1 MNDKL
6 SDGDKRSMHSRQITN
21 VTRQDGAGGRIT
33 PVTRQETKQ
42 IIENTISQ
50 SSQSKRSQSSSSQ
63 SKNE

>member
-6 SDGDKRSMHSRQITN
+6 LNGDNHTICYTEIIE
-21 VTRQDGAGGRIT
+21 VILEAGAGGRIT
-33 PVTRQETKQ
+33 PVTRQETTQ
-42 IIENTISQ
+42 IIENTITQ

>member
-6 SDGDKRSMHSRQITN
+6 SNGDKPSMHSRQITN

-42 IIENTISQ
+42 IIENTITQ
-50 SSQSKRSQSSSSQ
+50 SSQLKRSQSSSSQ

>member
-6 SDGDKRSMHSRQITN
+6 SNGDKPSMHSRQITN

-42 IIENTISQ
+42 IIENSITQ
-50 SSQSKRSQSSSSQ
+50 SSLYKGSESSSSQ
-63 SKNE
+63 LKNQ

>member
-1 MNDKL
+1 
-6 SDGDKRSMHSRQITN
+6 MHSRQITN

-42 IIENTISQ
+42 IIENTIAQ
-50 SSQSKRSQSSSSQ
+50 SSQLKRSQSSSSQ

>member
-6 SDGDKRSMHSRQITN
+6 SNGDKPSMHSRQITN

-42 IIENTISQ
+42 IIENSITQ
-50 SSQSKRSQSSSSQ
+50 SSPYKGSESSSSQ
-63 SKNE
+63 LKNQ